1 MSFRAHPLFDPNAGN
16 SGGAPNN
23 STNDAGKG
31 GNPAPQGGGAV
42 DAQMIAKLVGDSL
55 PKGINLDTP
64 ISVGGKAYTV
74 AQLVEMQQKATV
86 LEERVKSLEG
96 LEGTVK
102 KIWGKDA
109 SNDEKETQE
118 AMVGVLMRAG
128 HTKEEAEKILGGV
141 DGGEPAPK
149 GGKGE
154 PKKEQQGNTLQN
166 QVTSEVIRD
175 WVQSDTKA
183 AILAHKDMKAIVEGI
198 TRRDGEEAGA
208 RVMEMAVAE
217 LLGAEG
223 KGGPVD
229 AAMHARY
236 KGGQTFSRSWIKEEA
251 AKLVPTLAQ
260 KFRLFTGDP
269 NALGK
274 TPAMSAGLP
283 FALAEKPVERP
294 KVGPGVDAGTQS
306 QAFREYMDDSLTR
319 MAAGMNGVQL

>member
-1 MSFRAHPLFDPNAGN
+1 MFPKHPLFNTDTNN
-16 SGGAPNN
+16 SGGTGGT
-23 STNDAGKG
+23 SSSDGKG
-31 GNPAPQGGGAV
+31 GNPAPQGGTV
-42 DAQMIAKLVGDSL
+42 DSQMIAKLVGDSL

-64 ISVGGKAYTV
+64 ISFNGKAYTV
-74 AQLVEMQQKATV
+74 KELVEAQAK
-86 LEERVKSLEG
+86 LGELEG
-96 LEGTVK
+96 KVKGLEALEGTVK
-102 KIWGKDA
+102 RIWGKDA

-118 AMVGVLMRAG
+118 AMVSVLMRAG
-128 HTKEEAEKILGGV
+128 HTREEAEKILM
-141 DGGEPAPK
+141 EPNPSEPSK

-154 PKKEQQGNTLQN
+154 PKKKEGGNSLQS
-166 QVTSEVIRD
+166 QVTSEVIKD
-175 WVQSDTKA
+175 WVQNDTKA
-183 AILAHKDMKAIVEGI
+183 ALLSNKDMKAIVEGV

-208 RVMEMAVAE
+208 QVLEMAVAE

-223 KGGPVD
+223 RGGPVD
-229 AAMHARY
+229 AAMFERHQRGQPFARA
-236 KGGQTFSRSWIKEEA
+236 WIKEEA
-251 AKLVPTLAQ
+251 EKLVPTLAK

-283 FALAEKPVERP
+283 FALSPKPVERP